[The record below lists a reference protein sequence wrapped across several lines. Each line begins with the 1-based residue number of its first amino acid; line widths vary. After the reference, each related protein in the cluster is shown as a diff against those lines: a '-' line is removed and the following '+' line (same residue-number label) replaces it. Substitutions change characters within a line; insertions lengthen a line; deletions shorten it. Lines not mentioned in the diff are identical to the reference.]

1 MKLNNTLHVRK
12 QGIPDIEN
20 ESQEM
25 GREDLKYQFIG
36 MRARGIPY
44 ARIAQNL
51 GVSKS
56 TLSNWNSELEKE
68 IALHKS
74 MELEALQEEFFL
86 LKEGRIRLLG
96 EVLTKVREE
105 ALNRDLADVN
115 TDKLFDIMLK
125 YFNELKEEY
134 IEPRPLSKRD
144 LVRLE
149 NGTKLSIQ
157 DMETE
162 VSFILDRYRSGI
174 LNIDQAKEEIYLLL
188 SVLKAKEHE
197 VLDDKINTLEA
208 VLGGR
213 R

>member
-1 MKLNNTLHVRK
+1 MASPALHVRK
-12 QGIPDIEN
+12 GGIPDIEN

-25 GREDLKYQFIG
+25 GREDLKYQFIR

-149 NGTKLSIQ
+149 NGTKLNIQ

-197 VLDDKINTLEA
+197 VLDDKLTTLEA

>member
-1 MKLNNTLHVRK
+1 M
-12 QGIPDIEN
+12 
-20 ESQEM
+20 
-25 GREDLKYQFIG
+25 
-36 MRARGIPY
+36 
-44 ARIAQNL
+44 
-51 GVSKS
+51 
-56 TLSNWNSELEKE
+56 
-68 IALHKS
+68 
-74 MELEALQEEFFL
+74 
-86 LKEGRIRLLG
+86 
-96 EVLTKVREE
+96 
-105 ALNRDLADVN
+105 

-149 NGTKLSIQ
+149 NGTKLNIQ

-197 VLDDKINTLEA
+197 VLDDKLTTLEA